1 MEIKRFPRGSEW
13 RKWDLHFHSQSSHD
27 YQDKSVTDEELI
39 AGLLEKGVKAVAITD
54 HHKIDGTRIKNLQ
67 ALAKDKILILPGI
80 EFSSELGGSELMHY
94 IGIFSENADIDYI
107 WKRLQV
113 HCKIDD
119 ADIERRGGYEKVFC
133 DFKETAKLIHEL
145 GGLVSVHAGK
155 KSNSVERL
163 KNHIKD
169 DLEVNKCIDI
179 LEVGKETEQE
189 DYHKIV
195 FPNIERLI
203 PIILCSDNHNIK
215 SYSTKQ
221 NLWIKAD
228 LTFEGLKQIIYEP
241 EELVYIELSVSKSKN
256 DADVIDRIEIKN
268 SNHWFEEE
276 PILLNENLVTVIGEK
291 GAGKTA
297 LADFVALAGGD
308 FNVKGDDPGSF
319 VSKALKST
327 KQIEE
332 TIDKCLVTIHWRDG
346 SHNKI
351 SITKDFGD
359 YKEVKKVRYLSQSF
373 IERKCHP
380 ERAEELQ
387 KEIEDIIFQ
396 HIPIQD
402 RMEQT
407 TFVELKKLKSKSIDV
422 RKTACSKLIATLNEE
437 IFGLEEEINSLSI
450 KKEEKSKLKTE
461 VKQLEEQKPKPQ
473 TEEEKSIEAKL
484 TLLNN
489 RKNTLNEQIAGLK
502 LKLST
507 IETIKVKVV
516 SLKEY
521 VQGELL
527 DIKKDLESVDLATLH
542 GKLKFSVEQDFD
554 TALDGKIKEI
564 EAQIKKLQGTVD
576 QDKDSQEKQ
585 TEPKQAVLDELTDA
599 SVSAL
604 DFNKVSFLISA
615 LESKSS
621 VVSRK

>member
-407 TFVELKKLKSKSIDV
+407 TFVELKKLKSQSIEV